1 MRSVTLD
8 EAKSNL
14 EQLFDEVQ
22 SGFPVL
28 VVRGDQVVRLDRVE
42 PPEFGGDTA
51 AIENMLRESMEDPRA
66 NWIPVDL
73 DDVEES
79 LPEQPDKST

>member
-22 SGFPVL
+22 SGSPVL

-42 PPEFGGDTA
+42 PPEFGGDTV
-51 AIENMLRESMEDPRA
+51 AIENMLREAMEDPNA
-66 NWIPVDL
+66 DWIPVDL
-73 DDVEES
+73 DDEEES
-79 LPEQPDKST
+79 LPEQPDK

>member
-1 MRSVTLD
+1 MKSVSLI

-22 SGFPVL
+22 SGSPVL

-42 PPEFGGDTA
+42 PPEFGGDMV
-51 AIENMLRESMEDPRA
+51 AIENMLREAVQGPNSE
-66 NWIPVDL
+66 WIPVDL
-73 DDVEES
+73 DDMEECVR
-79 LPEQPDKST
+79 EQPKK